1 MKTNEVIV
9 YSDWLLRMECGSFIM
24 IVNKNT
30 KEYINL
36 YAHTFENPNK
46 IKEIALLLNRHEK
59 YK

>member
-30 KEYINL
+30 HEYRNL
-36 YAHTFENPNK
+36 YRHMYENPNQ